1 MEHTDKLLSVVIPAY
16 NEEGNIDTVA
26 AAVSAALSEH
36 DIPYEIIFI
45 NDGST
50 DGTWAEICSQA
61 SQHTEIWE

>member
-16 NEEGNIDTVA
+16 NEEGNIDTVT

-50 DGTWAEICSQA
+50 DGTWA
-61 SQHTEIWE
+61 